1 MKGVLLIKPQL
12 KFQGD
17 QMMRTAA
24 NRQFKVEFLS
34 FFRNF
39 LRNSLEL
46 SFVCRTLAVFCF
58 LAVVAIHRTYNTSIE
73 GRQFNHT
80 YSTKTI

>member
-1 MKGVLLIKPQL
+1 
-12 KFQGD
+12 
-17 QMMRTAA
+17 MMRTAA

-58 LAVVAIHRTYNTSIE
+58 LAVVANIWYEGEKNTL
-73 GRQFNHT
+73 
-80 YSTKTI
+80 

>member
-1 MKGVLLIKPQL
+1 
-12 KFQGD
+12 
-17 QMMRTAA
+17 MMRTTA

-58 LAVVAIHRTYNTSIE
+58 LAVVATSYEKNVNFHSSFALELEIFGNTHE
-73 GRQFNHT
+73 T
-80 YSTKTI
+80 T

>member
-1 MKGVLLIKPQL
+1 MR
-12 KFQGD
+12 
-17 QMMRTAA
+17 RTAA

-58 LAVVAIHRTYNTSIE
+58 LAVVATYLKVFIILKYIIITNQANQALI
-73 GRQFNHT
+73 F
-80 YSTKTI
+80 YSSNICALYYISGFFH